1 MQSILTPPNLYT
13 ISFDLPAVKY
23 KLPYPSIVIRR
34 GYSDVEDVKSRF
46 VPVPK
51 IKKTPLRWYRCG
63 SCMCVG
69 TLKRRENVARRT
81 MFPRLAPSLC
91 KLKKEITP
99 LMREKEN
106 ACREK
111 RKEN

>member
-1 MQSILTPPNLYT
+1 ME
-13 ISFDLPAVKY
+13 
-23 KLPYPSIVIRR
+23 
-34 GYSDVEDVKSRF
+34 GVKSRF

-51 IKKTPLRWYRCG
+51 SKKRHYAGAVAVHACV
-63 SCMCVG
+63 VG
-69 TLKRRENVARRT
+69 TLKRRENVACRT

-99 LMREKEN
+99 LMRQNEN

-111 RKEN
+111 RKED

>member
-1 MQSILTPPNLYT
+1 
-13 ISFDLPAVKY
+13 
-23 KLPYPSIVIRR
+23 
-34 GYSDVEDVKSRF
+34 VEDVKSRF

-51 IKKTPLRWYRCG
+51 IKKRRYAGTVAVHACV
-63 SCMCVG
+63 VG

-91 KLKKEITP
+91 KLKKEMTP
-99 LMREKEN
+99 LMRENEN